1 MITTLTDT
9 TSSAV
14 DKKLVEMRETG
25 GVTAM
30 GRVLTLL
37 IVANAGELDG

>member
-14 DKKLVEMRETG
+14 DHKLIEMREEG
-25 GVTAM
+25 GVTAQ

-37 IVANAGELDG
+37 IEIGRAHV